1 MPFQRKIKP
10 KTERTET
17 FVSWFHAPEK
27 GQKKSRSKSG
37 IHESVLA
44 AYSP

>member
-1 MPFQRKIKP
+1 MPFRRKIKQG
-10 KTERTET
+10 TAWAET